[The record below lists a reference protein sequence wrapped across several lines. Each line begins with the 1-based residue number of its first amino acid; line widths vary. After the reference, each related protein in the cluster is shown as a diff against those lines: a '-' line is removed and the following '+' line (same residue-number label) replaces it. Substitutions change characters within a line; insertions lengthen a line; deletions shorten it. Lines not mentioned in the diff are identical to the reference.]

1 MNRKVFLYVK
11 AFSDLGTFMDL
22 IAINVLMYIA
32 TGSPAWLAATMA
44 FRTLG
49 GVLSSLFSG
58 VLADRFDRRKIMIW
72 TDIFRAIIILSL
84 IPFPNPVMILIV
96 CFLIGLTSSFFQSA
110 TVRKSRKSSARIRF
124 WRQMLL
130 SPD

>member
-32 TGSPAWLAATMA
+32 TGSPAWLLATMA

-58 VLADRFDRRKIMIW
+58 VLADRFNRRKIMIW

-96 CFLIGLTSSFFQSA
+96 CFLIGLTSVLLLSA
-110 TVRKSRKSSARIRF
+110 TVRKSRKSLARIRF
-124 WRQMLL
+124 WKQMLL
-130 SPD
+130 SHD